1 VLSANVSLTASV
13 PIIDVTGPSPVEYRG
28 EVPARAVV
36 VPGTR
41 PKDFPAGRYELACAL
56 IVGWRQESHDLRL
69 SLNDVLRE
77 FELAV

>member
-1 VLSANVSLTASV
+1 VL
-13 PIIDVTGPSPVEYRG
+13 IIDVTGPEPVEHRG

-41 PKDFPAGRYELACAL
+41 PRTFPAGTYELACAL
-56 IVGWRQESHDLRL
+56 VIGWREETHDLRL

-77 FELAV
+77 YDLAV

>member
-1 VLSANVSLTASV
+1 MEHRGAV
-13 PIIDVTGPSPVEYRG
+13 PP
-28 EVPARAVV
+28 RAVV

-41 PKDFPAGRYELACAL
+41 PKEFPAGTYELACAL
-56 IVGWRQESHDLRL
+56 IVGWRKESHDEKL